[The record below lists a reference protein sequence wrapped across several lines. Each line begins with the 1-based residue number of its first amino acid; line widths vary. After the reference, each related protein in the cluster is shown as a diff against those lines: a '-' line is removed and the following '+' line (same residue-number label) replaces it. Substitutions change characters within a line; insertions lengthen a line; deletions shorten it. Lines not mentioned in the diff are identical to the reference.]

1 MVLKIIYY
9 FRQCTDV
16 LKWFLVLVMAVT
28 FITRNLKD
36 CLTKNLIIL
45 KRLIIVLLQTLVI
58 MVLKQE

>member
-1 MVLKIIYY
+1 MVHKIIYY